1 MTDPAFH
8 ADAAAA
14 LDWWRLAGVDQ
25 LYGEAKAWLRDPAP
39 APAPAGQADNG
50 EPQAPKST
58 VPVPTPPKPAAAP
71 VPQMGG
77 AAQSWPA
84 DLATFRTW
92 WLAEPTLAPG
102 GAVERVASRGG
113 TQAALLV
120 LVPQPEAED
129 TAAGQLLAG
138 EQGRLITAMLRAMG
152 IGEDQAARVA
162 LLPRHTP
169 FADWAALA
177 EAGLGQLAH
186 HHLALHA
193 PMRVLV
199 LGQGILPLL
208 GLDPA
213 QKTALLPLAGR
224 EDPGV
229 PLLAAPAAEVLLA
242 RPAARA
248 ALWRAWLEWTHE
260 G

>member
-8 ADAAAA
+8 ADAASA

-25 LYGEAKAWLRDPAP
+25 LYGEAKGWLRE
-39 APAPAGQADNG
+39 PAPAGQADHG
-50 EPQAPKST
+50 EPQAPKSAA
-58 VPVPTPPKPAAAP
+58 PAPTPPKPTAPPAP

-77 AAQSWPA
+77 AAEGWPA
-84 DLATFRTW
+84 DLAAFRDW

-102 GAVERVASRGG
+102 GAAERVASRGDAA
-113 TQAALLV
+113 AALLV

-138 EQGRLITAMLRAMG
+138 EQGRLISAMLRAMG

-169 FADWAALA
+169 FADWDALA
-177 EAGLGQLAH
+177 AAGLGPLAR

-213 QKTALLPLAGR
+213 QKTAHLPLAGR
-224 EDPGV
+224 EEPGV

-248 ALWRAWLEWTHE
+248 ALWRAWLEWTQE

>member
-25 LYGEAKAWLRDPAP
+25 LYGEAKAWLREPAP
-39 APAPAGQADNG
+39 QGQADKG
-50 EPQAPKST
+50 EPQAPQSAA
-58 VPVPTPPKPAAAP
+58 PVPTPPKPAAAP
-71 VPQMGG
+71 APVPQIGG
-77 AAQSWPA
+77 AADGWPA
-84 DLATFRTW
+84 ELATFRDW
-92 WLAEPTLAPG
+92 WLAEATLAPG
-102 GAVERVASRGG
+102 GPAERVTSRGAA
-113 TQAALLV
+113 TPALLV

-129 TAAGQLLAG
+129 SAAGQLLAG

-177 EAGLGQLAH
+177 EAGLGALARH
-186 HHLALHA
+186 HIALHA
-193 PMRVLV
+193 PLRVLV

-224 EDPGV
+224 EDAGV

-248 ALWRAWLEWTHE
+248 ALWRAWLEWTQE